1 VRESSKLVMGRK
13 LFHDLTQH
21 HRKEPIMRAT
31 LISFMLA
38 TAPAFGSA
46 AYGQVTAADS
56 VTSATEATEAQDGKA
71 DVNGVRYHYLLA
83 RSGGQ
88 TVVLL
93 HGWGSTSYMWRFVM
107 PQLVTKGYTA
117 GAGPAR
123 TGRYHQAGHR
133 L

>member
-21 HRKEPIMRAT
+21 HRKPIMRAT

-71 DVNGVRYHYLLA
+71 DALSLPSSSKRRPDGRAAAWLGVD
-83 RSGGQ
+83 
-88 TVVLL
+88 
-93 HGWGSTSYMWRFVM
+93 FVH
-107 PQLVTKGYTA
+107 VAFRDAAT
-117 GAGPAR
+117 R
-123 TGRYHQAGHR
+123 D
-133 L
+133 